1 MSGTASFQQLI
12 QSLTRE
18 IGGRPLD
25 SALQAD
31 LQRLFPYEGAVCHSI
46 FQACKQGIEDGWMCK
61 YEHGGRSDERRVGK
75 ECVST
80 CRSRWSRYPY
90 KINTD
95 GRALTTNKHSKKEN
109 TI

>member
-31 LQRLFPYEGAVCHSI
+31 LQRLFPYEGAVCQSI

-61 YEHGGRSDERRVGK
+61 YEHGGIRYGRVIKPDPELHGYSVDVV
-75 ECVST
+75 EMQDIAGPEHCH
-80 CRSRWSRYPY
+80 PLGE
-90 KINTD
+90 I
-95 GRALTTNKHSKKEN
+95 
-109 TI
+109 